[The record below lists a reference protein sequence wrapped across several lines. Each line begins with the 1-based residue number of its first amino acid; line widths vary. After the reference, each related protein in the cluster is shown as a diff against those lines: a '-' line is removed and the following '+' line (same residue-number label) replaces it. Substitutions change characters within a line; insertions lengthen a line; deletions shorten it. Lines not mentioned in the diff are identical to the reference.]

1 MSQIKVQINSNEIEF
16 MSYKLGDNINK
27 LANSEIMYDIN
38 TNKYIYGNT
47 GISLYSTDDI
57 LEYYFNNVTHLDT
70 TFHFLHNTIPQS
82 VLYIYHQKQQKENLN
97 FVNVFGLFWK

>member
-1 MSQIKVQINSNEIEF
+1 MSKIIVTVNSTDI
-16 MSYKLGDNINK
+16 SK
-27 LANSEIMYDIN
+27 LAWTLSERIDELSTTEITYDIY
-38 TNKYIYGNT
+38 TNKYTYGNT

-57 LEYYFNNVTHLDT
+57 LEYYFNNVIHLDT

-97 FVNVFGLFWK
+97 FVNVFRK